1 MTDEI
6 AKQSLYSEAIQQR
19 AELYLIMYDKPIDFG
34 GTDSVIPT
42 VSGLAMYLGVHKDT
56 CYEWAKHHEEFQT
69 VLKNVKTM
77 QEHGLMNGGVSG
89 KYNAMMSKFLL
100 SSNHGHSE
108 KVITDNRSGDGSM
121 SPVPTVIEVTAPDES
136 N

>member
-69 VLKNVKTM
+69 VLKKLKT
-77 QEHGLMNGGVSG
+77 
-89 KYNAMMSKFLL
+89 
-100 SSNHGHSE
+100 
-108 KVITDNRSGDGSM
+108 D
-121 SPVPTVIEVTAPDES
+121 
-136 N
+136 